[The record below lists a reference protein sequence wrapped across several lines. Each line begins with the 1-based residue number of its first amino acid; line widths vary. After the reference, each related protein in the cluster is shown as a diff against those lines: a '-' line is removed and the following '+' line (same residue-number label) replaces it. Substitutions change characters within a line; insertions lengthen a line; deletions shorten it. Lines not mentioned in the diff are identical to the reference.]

1 MRSRIQSYDGL
12 RLIGMVYRKHISSAF
27 LAVVVAYCERRNWNK
42 AIGIVLGLMM
52 LAVTPCAIA
61 ESSRVTLDVDATDV
75 SHGIQH
81 AHVVLPVRPGPL
93 TLAYPKWVPGEH
105 APNGPITQLVNLHF
119 SVSGPEMRGR
129 EVRWRRDTQDAFSFH
144 LIVPT
149 GTQTLSVDLDYLSPP
164 QTFGAGFGKSPS
176 MTLNQLVLLFNQLL
190 LYPAQQATSAIEVDT
205 TVKLPKGWSYDCAL
219 PLQRMGDNT
228 VKLPTVSLSTLGD
241 SPLIAGRNYR
251 SIRLTDSP
259 APIRVS
265 IAADAASDLAIAPE
279 LIDRLRTLVAETTA
293 VFGPGHYRSYAWLL
307 SLGDVLGHDGTEHL
321 ESSDIRQ
328 PDALFT
334 DPANAIQMRLF
345 PHEYVHSWNGKFRRP
360 DGLTTRN
367 LQQTMNDEMLWTY
380 EGLTRYYGDFVLTAR
395 SGLATV
401 EQSRDYLAYV
411 AGQMEVGRPGR
422 AWRPLADTA
431 IAVPAYTDAPTAGTN
446 IRRASDYYNEMLLVW
461 LEADMMIREQSHGR
475 RSLDDFC
482 NRFFGGGDRS
492 VEVKSYT
499 RSDILTSLSALAPLD
514 WQRFFTK
521 RIDDVAP
528 QAPLNGLRMS
538 GWQLTFDDTP
548 NPFLEDVQRSSSLFN
563 LSFSLGIWINRD
575 GVIQD
580 VLFGSPAF
588 QGGISSG
595 AHLDS
600 INGRAWSIEA
610 GREEILAAEHQK
622 TPITLAIT
630 VGKETKVV
638 KVEYYGGLRY
648 PHLTHLSNQAD
659 QLEAILAPRTS
670 GSARNATSEVP
681 SETTGASH

>member
-1 MRSRIQSYDGL
+1 
-12 RLIGMVYRKHISSAF
+12 MVCRKHPGSALPAV
-27 LAVVVAYCERRNWNK
+27 LAVVATYYERRSWSK
-42 AIGIVLGLMM
+42 ATWIVLALGM
-52 LAVTPCAIA
+52 LAITPFAIA

-75 SHGIQH
+75 AHGIEH

-119 SVSGPEMRGR
+119 TGSGPEMRGR
-129 EVRWRRDTQDAFSFH
+129 EVRWRRDPQDAFSFH
-144 LIVPT
+144 ILIPA
-149 GTQTLSVDLDYLSPP
+149 GTHTLTADFDYLSPP
-164 QTFGAGFGKSPS
+164 ETFGAGFGKSPN
-176 MTLNQLVLLFNQLL
+176 MTLNQLVLLFNQLV
-190 LYPAQQATSAIEVDT
+190 LYPAQQATAAIAVDT

-219 PLQRMGDNT
+219 ALQLVGDNT

-241 SPLIAGRNYR
+241 SPLIAGRNFR

-259 APIRVS
+259 APTRVS
-265 IAADAASDLAIAPE
+265 IAADAPSDLAIAPG

-293 VFGPGHYRSYAWLL
+293 VFGPGHYRRYVWLL
-307 SLGDVLGHDGTEHL
+307 SLGDVLDHDGTEHL

-334 DPANAIQMRLF
+334 NPANAIQMRLF

-360 DGLTTRN
+360 EGLTTRN
-367 LQQTMNDEMLWTY
+367 LQQPMNDEMLWVY

-395 SGLATV
+395 SGLATA

-431 IAVPAYTDAPTAGTN
+431 IAVPAYMDAPTAGTN
-446 IRRASDYYNEMLLVW
+446 IRRALDYYNEMLLVW

-482 NRFFGGGDRS
+482 NRFFGGDDRS

-499 RSDILTSLSALAPLD
+499 RPDILTALSAVAPLD

-528 QAPLNGLRMS
+528 QAPLNGLRRS

-588 QGGISSG
+588 QGGISAG
-595 AHLDS
+595 ARLDS
-600 INGRAWSIEA
+600 INGRSWSIETA
-610 GREEILAAEHQK
+610 REEILAAEHQK
-622 TPITLAIT
+622 APIALAIT
-630 VGKETKVV
+630 VGKESKRV
-638 KVEYYGGLRY
+638 KLEYYGGLRY
-648 PHLTHLSNQAD
+648 PHLTHLSTQAD
-659 QLEAILAPRTS
+659 QLEAILASRTS
-670 GSARNATSEVP
+670 GLARNATSELP
-681 SETTGASH
+681 SETTGASY